1 MAKIYFE
8 AGRVVDDVLSGRSG
22 LKAALYAQQLSS
34 DPRAV
39 CKLSSCTLS
48 NKAAIAEALEHV
60 GLDHHSHGMML
71 VMAYELLL
79 GHGLRGGGKLRREL
93 EGHARELQAAFK
105 KSSQHSEVLSEQKE
119 AFSSLPRYV
128 RVNRLQLA
136 EDLEVLRRRLAK
148 ALRRAAG
155 ARSEQNKHME
165 ATRVEVDAVVPN
177 VLRLPAASRRWLRE
191 LPEVESGALV
201 LQDRSSCLSA
211 LAAGLVPGSFVLD
224 SCAAPG
230 SKTAH
235 AIELLQARGRLA
247 AFERDP
253 KRAAALLQ
261 RLQLLVGFTE
271 TPKRKAKGRHE
282 PEAKSDFSVLKW
294 GSQIRGR
301 CWARAGAGAA
311 ATGAE
316 GVEVAVHVGDFLD
329 TNPARPPWNQVDVL
343 IVDPSCSGSGLPE
356 HHLIDATAETGT
368 SRRVQRLAAFQK
380 RILSHALS
388 FPKAKT
394 VVYSTC
400 STHRLENEDV
410 VEEVLCRY
418 PGFEVVEALPW
429 WQNAPLKPATGKP
442 FPSWAKNCL
451 RSDPVTHKCRGF
463 FLCRLDRL
471 EHLAHGPGDA
481 DPPPEPSRRKR
492 KRRLATSAPRPEE
505 IQVASKDKDKAFLA
519 APKAKKGSGLRILR
533 RLAKTL
539 WA

>member
-1 MAKIYFE
+1 MGSSFE
-8 AGRVVDDVLSGRSG
+8 VFP
-22 LKAALYAQQLSS
+22 KAALYAQQLSS

-48 NKAAIAEALEHV
+48 NKAAIAEALESV

-93 EGHARELQAAFK
+93 EGHAAELRTAFK
-105 KSSQHSEVLSEQKE
+105 KSSQHSEVLSEQRE

-136 EDLEVLRRRLAK
+136 EDLEVLKKRLTK

-155 ARSEQNKHME
+155 SEPKHRE

-191 LPEVESGALV
+191 LPEVERGALV

-235 AIELLQARGRLA
+235 AIELLHAQGRLA

-253 KRAAALLQ
+253 KRAAALLK
-261 RLQLLVGFTE
+261 RLRLLVGFAE
-271 TPKRKAKGRHE
+271 SPKKRKGRHG
-282 PEAKSDFSVLKW
+282 PEAKSEGSVLKW

-301 CWARAGAGAA
+301 CWAG

-316 GVEVAVHVGDFLD
+316 GVEVDVHVGDFLD
-329 TNPARPPWNQVDVL
+329 TNPALPPWNQVDVL

-388 FPKAKT
+388 FPKA
-394 VVYSTC
+394 
-400 STHRLENEDV
+400 
-410 VEEVLCRY
+410 
-418 PGFEVVEALPW
+418 
-429 WQNAPLKPATGKP
+429 
-442 FPSWAKNCL
+442 
-451 RSDPVTHKCRGF
+451 RSLGGVSM
-463 FLCRLDRL
+463 CRLFCL
-471 EHLAHGPGDA
+471 C
-481 DPPPEPSRRKR
+481 
-492 KRRLATSAPRPEE
+492 
-505 IQVASKDKDKAFLA
+505 V
-519 APKAKKGSGLRILR
+519 
-533 RLAKTL
+533 
-539 WA
+539 

>member
-1 MAKIYFE
+1 MF
-8 AGRVVDDVLSGRSG
+8 LQ
-22 LKAALYAQQLSS
+22 AALYAQPLSS

-48 NKAAIAEALEHV
+48 HKAAIAEALEHV

-93 EGHARELQAAFK
+93 EGHAAELQTAFK

-136 EDLEVLRRRLAK
+136 EDLEVLRRRLTK
-148 ALRRAAG
+148 ALRSLRRAAG
-155 ARSEQNKHME
+155 SEPEQRE

-211 LAAGLVPGSFVLD
+211 LAAGLLPGSFVLD

-235 AIELLQARGRLA
+235 AIELLQGRGRLA

-261 RLQLLVGFTE
+261 RLRLLVGFTE
-271 TPKRKAKGRHE
+271 SPKRKAKGRHG

-301 CWARAGAGAA
+301 CWAGAGAG

-316 GVEVAVHVGDFLD
+316 GVEVDVHVGDFLH
-329 TNPARPPWNQVDVL
+329 TNPALPPWNQVDVL

-388 FPKAKT
+388 FPKAK
-394 VVYSTC
+394 S
-400 STHRLENEDV
+400 LGG
-410 VEEVLCRY
+410 VLMFR
-418 PGFEVVEALPW
+418 
-429 WQNAPLKPATGKP
+429 
-442 FPSWAKNCL
+442 
-451 RSDPVTHKCRGF
+451 
-463 FLCRLDRL
+463 
-471 EHLAHGPGDA
+471 
-481 DPPPEPSRRKR
+481 
-492 KRRLATSAPRPEE
+492 
-505 IQVASKDKDKAFLA
+505 
-519 APKAKKGSGLRILR
+519 
-533 RLAKTL
+533 
-539 WA
+539 